1 MTSSWEHI
9 DWTRTILLVAS
20 LLLVMVAIIARLRNL
35 RPAQR
40 ETFLRFW
47 HDNIQELVGI
57 PAALLIFWVSGGIIR
72 WWDSEAGS
80 FDAGVLHQIPLIL
93 CHLLVANSI
102 AKFGSNINA
111 EWFANGN
118 SKFTRQ
124 WLFVIYLA
132 AYCLLSV

>member
-1 MTSSWEHI
+1 MTTSWQHI

-20 LLLVMVAIIARLRNL
+20 LLLVMVAIITRLRNL

-47 HDNIQELVGI
+47 HNNIQELVGI
-57 PAALLIFWVSGGIIR
+57 PAALLIFWISGGIIR

-80 FDAGVLHQIPLIL
+80 FDAGVLHQIP
-93 CHLLVANSI
+93 H
-102 AKFGSNINA
+102 INA

-132 AYCLLSV
+132 AYCLLSL